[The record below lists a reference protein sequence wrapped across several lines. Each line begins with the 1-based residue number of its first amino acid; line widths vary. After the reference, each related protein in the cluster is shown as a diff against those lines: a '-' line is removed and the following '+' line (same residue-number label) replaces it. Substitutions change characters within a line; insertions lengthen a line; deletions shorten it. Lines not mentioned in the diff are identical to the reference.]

1 VPLLKFPLEKE
12 KKEKEGEVELIGVC
26 RGVTIGF

>member
-12 KKEKEGEVELIGVC
+12 KKEKEGQFKLIGVC
-26 RGVTIGF
+26 GGVNIGS